1 MNKKLIT
8 VILFL
13 AAITLSACNKER
25 MPGILLRMK
34 PYRLGRVRMSII
46 SLLSRMLFIRT
57 QIVRMSL
64 NTIRFQGKKY

>member
-25 MPGILLRMK
+25 MPDILLRMK